1 MQTSL
6 QGVSVRST
14 AGLQAHEFSKAA
26 RMPSPAFSR
35 RRQGLTVASSQQP
48 DRQASVRCR
57 TATQPVS
64 GAVFG
69 IPKNALLTSESLDMD
84 DGEFD
89 FDAEIRCLE
98 DLVDQLVQAHTLE
111 AKVEAI
117 MKDRRVGAFFLT
129 SSAGIRA
136 MEHIE
141 RLPLEDQFVLY
152 LLAVAPEDGDWEKGL
167 QELALVLRKCDTF
180 YDAIGG
186 LIGYQLKVCHIIRD
200 SEKEAEEECAAS
212 VEAECAS
219 QQFMQ
224 PPCVDLSKDQSA
236 ATAAAISGLQ
246 VLPSMGEIIPLGGAG
261 DRLGLTCDVTGECLP
276 TAVLSYT
283 GRSLLENIV
292 RDVQAR
298 EYLYFRVF
306 GRQITTPVAVMTS
319 DAKGNHSRITEL
331 LQASAFFGR
340 SPDSFNLFCQPMV
353 PVVSVEDGKWL
364 LPEAFSPLLKP
375 GGHGVIWKL
384 MADNGVFDWMEAAGR
399 KAALVRQISNP
410 LAGTDTTLLALAGTG
425 SKRNHAF
432 GFASCERAVG
442 AAEGMNVLIQETVES
457 VNAAGERVEQQQ
469 YGITNVEYTEFER
482 LGITD
487 EASGDGTST
496 SLYPANT
503 NILYVGLQQAME
515 QLRKGFVKGGGA
527 VLPGMIFNLNKK
539 VSYTDA
545 LTGAERSVRAG
556 RLECTMQNLADC
568 FRTPL
573 DNLPACEGG
582 LDDMLDTFLVYN
594 LRRRTTSSAKRK
606 AKPGATHIHQTPDG
620 SFYDLQRNAR
630 DILNMSGME
639 VAELGTVSEYLAS
652 GPGFVFLFHPALG
665 PLWDVIAQKIRG
677 GVLGSRAELVLE
689 VAEADIE
696 DLVVQDGSSMQV
708 IAENVMGHVAHRSSL
723 NGHAARVEVVA
734 GPAGGSQASEG
745 ETLLYSDYCGRVR
758 MYNVTVENAGV
769 NWDAEGNLFWM
780 HRLERHEICSVRLAG
795 NAEFEAY
802 DCVIKGE
809 QMFEVPAGHRM
820 VVTQGEGEELNV
832 RLEAL
837 TGFSSPSWSWR
848 YSMSPAEDR
857 ILLKMQDRRAP
868 HAGIVSAAG
877 LKQVADV
884 DKLA

>member
-1 MQTSL
+1 MF
-6 QGVSVRST
+6 GV
-14 AGLQAHEFSKAA
+14 
-26 RMPSPAFSR
+26 PP
-35 RRQGLTVASSQQP
+35 
-48 DRQASVRCR
+48 
-57 TATQPVS
+57 
-64 GAVFG
+64 
-69 IPKNALLTSESLDMD
+69 NALLTSESMDFDD

-89 FDAEIRCLE
+89 FDAEIQYLEALADRLMQATNLE
-98 DLVDQLVQAHTLE
+98 D
-111 AKVEAI
+111 KVETI
-117 MKDRRVGAFFLT
+117 MQDQRVSAFFLT
-129 SSAGIRA
+129 THPGTRA
-136 MEHIE
+136 MAHIE
-141 RLPLEDQFVLY
+141 RLPLEDVFVL
-152 LLAVAPEDGDWEKGL
+152 LCLPAINQWEVLAVSPQDGDWEKGL
-167 QELALVLRKCDTF
+167 RELALVLRKCDTF

-186 LIGYQLKVCHIIRD
+186 LVGYQLKVCNIIRD
-200 SEKEAEEECAAS
+200 SVEEEES
-212 VEAECAS
+212 VEPSLEEHPP
-219 QQFMQ
+219 QQFLQ
-224 PPCVDLSKDQSA
+224 PPCVDLSKDQA
-236 ATAAAISGLQ
+236 TATAAAVGGLK

-276 TAVLSYT
+276 TAMLSYC
-283 GRSLLENIV
+283 GRSLLENII

-298 EYLYFRVF
+298 EYLYYQIF
-306 GRQITTPVAVMTS
+306 GRQITTPIAVMTS

-331 LQASAFFGR
+331 LQAKQHFGR
-340 SPDSFNLFCQPMV
+340 SPGSFNLFCQPLV
-353 PVVSVEDGKWL
+353 PVVSVDDGKWL

-425 SKRNHAF
+425 SQRDHAF

-442 AAEGMNVLIQETVES
+442 AAEGMNVLIQEKVTS
-457 VNAAGERVEQQQ
+457 VNAQGECETRRQF
-469 YGITNVEYTEFER
+469 GITNVEYTEFER

-503 NILYVGLQQAME
+503 NILYVGLQQTVE

-545 LTGAERSVRAG
+545 LTGAERSVHAG

-573 DNLPACEGG
+573 DSIPADLEGG
-582 LDDMLDTFLVYN
+582 LDEVLDTFLVYN

-606 AKPGATHIHQTPDG
+606 ANPGATHIHQTPDG

-630 DILNMSGME
+630 DVLTMSGME
-639 VAELGTVSEYLAS
+639 VAELGTVAEYLES
-652 GPGFVFLFHPALG
+652 GPGYVFLFHPALG

-677 GVLGSRAELVLE
+677 GSLGSRSELVLE

-696 DLVVQDGSSMQV
+696 GLAVQDGASLLV
-708 IAENVMGHVAHRSSL
+708 TAENVMGHKARPSTL
-723 NGHAARVEVVA
+723 NGHAANVEHA
-734 GPAGGSQASEG
+734 PWAAQGHHEC

-758 MYNVTVENAGV
+758 MYNVAVENAGV
-769 NWDAEGNLFWM
+769 DWGASSNLFWM
-780 HRLERHEICSVRLAG
+780 HRLERHESCAVNLQG

-802 DCVIKGE
+802 NCVIKGDRV
-809 QMFEVPAGHRM
+809 FDVPAGHRM
-820 VVTQGEGEELNV
+820 IVTQGVAGG
-832 RLEAL
+832 AL
-837 TGFSSPSWSWR
+837 DIRTEPLSSVGPSWHWHHAIT
-848 YSMSPAEDR
+848 PAGDR
-857 ILLKMQDRRAP
+857 VLLEMRDKRHP

-877 LKQVADV
+877 LKQTANAAAE
-884 DKLA
+884 KMG